1 MSDKP
6 FRRRDRGTSRRGF
19 DDDNFYQPPS
29 STFGSAPRAPRPM
42 MNLFSAG
49 PGTPAKATVKWFN
62 PEKGFGF
69 VSPTDG
75 SGDAFLHVS
84 ALQAAGL
91 DAVGEGATMECEI
104 GQGQKGRQVVR
115 VTSVDTSTATPSRA
129 RRGPPGGPGDRPGG
143 GPGGGG
149 GMMNQPLSEPTE
161 MTGTVKWYQPE
172 KGFGFVSVGDGGKD
186 VFVHTSVLKRFNIA
200 SLEPDQQVRM
210 TVVATPK
217 GREATAIWLA

>member
-6 FRRRDRGTSRRGF
+6 FRRNRGASRRGF
-19 DDDNFYQPPS
+19 DDDNFGFQPPS
-29 STFGSAPRAPRPM
+29 NFGGSAPRAPRPM
-42 MNLFSAG
+42 MNQFSAG

-69 VSPTDG
+69 VSPTDN

-91 DAVGEGATMECEI
+91 DAVSEGATMECEI
-104 GQGQKGRQVVR
+104 GQGQKGRQVMR
-115 VTSVDTSTATPSRA
+115 VMSVDTSTAAPSRA
-129 RRGPPGGPGDRPGG
+129 PRRGPNVGG
-143 GPGGGG
+143 GPV
-149 GMMNQPLSEPTE
+149 MNQPMGEPTE

-200 SLEPDQQVRM
+200 SLEPEQQVRM

>member
-6 FRRRDRGTSRRGF
+6 FRRGGRRRAF
-19 DDDNFYQPPS
+19 DDDFFPS
-29 STFGSAPRAPRPM
+29 PRDSFQAPRAPRPPM
-42 MNLFSAG
+42 PSFSAG

-91 DAVGEGATMECEI
+91 DSVAEGATVDCEI
-104 GQGQKGRQVVR
+104 GQGQKGRQVMR
-115 VTSVDTSTATPSRA
+115 VNSVDSSTAAPARP
-129 RRGPPGGPGDRPGG
+129 RRGPPGG
-143 GPGGGG
+143 GGGG
-149 GMMNQPLSEPTE
+149 GGAGMSQPLGDPVE

-186 VFVHTSVLKRFNIA
+186 VFVHTSVLKRFNIPTLA
-200 SLEPDQQVRM
+200 PEQQVRM

-217 GREATAIWLA
+217 GREATAIWIA

>member
-19 DDDNFYQPPS
+19 DDDNFGYQPPS
-29 STFGSAPRAPRPM
+29 FGSAPRAPRPM
-42 MNLFSAG
+42 MQSFAG
-49 PGTPAKATVKWFN
+49 SGTPAKATVKWFN

-91 DAVGEGATMECEI
+91 DSVGEGATMECEI
-104 GQGQKGRQVVR
+104 GQGQKGRQVMR
-115 VTSVDTSTATPSRA
+115 VTSVDTSTATPARP
-129 RRGPPGGPGDRPGG
+129 RRGPPGGPG
-143 GPGGGG
+143 GGGG
-149 GMMNQPLSEPTE
+149 GSMNQPIGDPVE

-172 KGFGFVSVGDGGKD
+172 KGFGFVSVCDGGKD

-200 SLEPDQQVRM
+200 TLEPEQQVRM

-217 GREATAIWLA
+217 GREATAIWIA

>member
-6 FRRRDRGTSRRGF
+6 FRRRDRGSSRRGF
-19 DDDNFYQPPS
+19 DDDNFYPPPGN
-29 STFGSAPRAPRPM
+29 TFGSAPRGPRPM
-42 MNLFSAG
+42 MSNFSAG

-104 GQGQKGRQVVR
+104 GQGQKGRQVMR
-115 VTSVDTSTATPSRA
+115 VTSVDTSTAAPSRP
-129 RRGPPGGPGDRPGG
+129 RRGPGGPG

-149 GMMNQPLSEPTE
+149 GGGGGAMNQPIGDPVE

-186 VFVHTSVLKRFNIA
+186 VFVHTSVLKRFNIPT
-200 SLEPDQQVRM
+200 LEPEQQVRM
-210 TVVATPK
+210 TVVATAK
-217 GREATAIWLA
+217 GREATAIWIA

>member
-1 MSDKP
+1 MMP
-6 FRRRDRGTSRRGF
+6 QFAA
-19 DDDNFYQPPS
+19 
-29 STFGSAPRAPRPM
+29 GS
-42 MNLFSAG
+42 
-49 PGTPAKATVKWFN
+49 GTPAKATVKWFN

-69 VSPTDG
+69 VSPVDN

-104 GQGQKGRQVVR
+104 GQGQKGRQVMR
-115 VTSVDTSTATPSRA
+115 VMSVDTSTAVPSRA
-129 RRGPPGGPGDRPGG
+129 RRGPPGMGG
-143 GPGGGG
+143 SPGGGG
-149 GMMNQPLSEPTE
+149 GASANQPIGEPVE

-200 SLEPDQQVRM
+200 SLEPEQQVRM